1 MKSHKNKVRKSHRA
15 DLQCCLPN
23 PLLHNQSLKALL
35 QRKKRR
41 SLNRKGRA
49 GASTNWTGQTCR
61 AWRCPGECSR
71 AQQLCFLCLHTL
83 KQFLSKLYKRQNFV
97 YLFKAL
103 LLAQGTLHGG
113 CGQST
118 CHDHSVSPLP
128 LICGKHPSL
137 VVLGLPLDSRAEGF
151 PDSPSGGH
159 LGTSARGVGNP
170 TFISKSSSSSI
181 TNTDLTPL
189 KPETCRDLRPA
200 GTGGLLGC
208 ETWQDLPL

>member
-23 PLLHNQSLKALL
+23 PLLHNQSLKIPL
-35 QRKKRR
+35 QRKERR
-41 SLNRKGRA
+41 SLKEKGRVGA
-49 GASTNWTGQTCR
+49 GTNWTGQTCR
-61 AWRCPGECSR
+61 TWRCPGECVHVQR
-71 AQQLCFLCLHTL
+71 LCFLCLHTL
-83 KQFLSKLYKRQNFV
+83 KQFLNKLYKRQNFV

-113 CGQST
+113 CGQSMR
-118 CHDHSVSPLP
+118 HYHSVSPLP
-128 LICGKHPSL
+128 LSWGKRPSL
-137 VVLGLPLDSRAEGF
+137 VVLRLPLDSRAEGF
-151 PDSPSGGH
+151 PDSLSGGH
-159 LGTSARGVGNP
+159 LGTSARGVENP

-181 TNTDLTPL
+181 TNTDLTSS